1 MKKSILKV
9 IALSSVIMLML
20 LSFAGCFSMAEN
32 NEFKEDLSSIN
43 EALKDV
49 NDENYASNLEQA
61 QDLLNSNV
69 DKIENID
76 DSLKFK
82 TVEDWL
88 NDSATKAQMNSQLSQ
103 LQTADYTVEIKAD
116 GNELIYEYKYKMAVD
131 EAATKK
137 LLEQGMSSVESYFK
151 NMIKPIQALVT
162 TPGVK
167 VTIKYLN
174 NNGNVIL
181 AKTFN

>member
-1 MKKSILKV
+1 MKKSLLKIL
-9 IALSSVIMLML
+9 ALSSVIVLML
-20 LSFAGCFSMAEN
+20 FSFAGCFAMARN
-32 NEFKEDLSSIN
+32 DEFEDQLSSIS

-61 QDLLNSNV
+61 QDILNSNT
-69 DKIENID
+69 DKLDAVD

-88 NDSATKAQMNSQLSQ
+88 NDPATKGQMNSQLSQ

-116 GNELIYEYKYKMAVD
+116 GNELIYEYKYKVAVD
-131 EAATKK
+131 EAATKT

-151 NMIKPIQALVT
+151 NMIKPIQALVS

-174 NNGNVIL
+174 SNGNVIL